1 MLGTKRTFL
10 LYNKQKLVVMNK
22 IKHLQVY
29 RNKEIDWK
37 MYLLMKN
44 RLHTDSIS
52 DHRQRSEKLKNSAAG
67 RLGLSEARCIAS
79 QPRIVFTNGNK
90 MEDSQEGKAL
100 SRPFYRR
107 SLKLHNSLSW
117 ASLFLVWHLWKEIQ
131 TFHFC
136 WKMKAISF
144 RSPVA
149 FSSTC
154 LNRHGFN
161 RHVFLSQ
168 SIFVGFVERKALR
181 KIHCTIPVYVRE
193 VLNLYIKTGM

>member
-1 MLGTKRTFL
+1 
-10 LYNKQKLVVMNK
+10 MNK

-29 RNKEIDWK
+29 RKKEIDCK

-44 RLHTDSIS
+44 RLHTDWIS
-52 DHRQRSEKLKNSAAG
+52 NHRQRSEKLKNSAAG

-136 WKMKAISF
+136 GKWRRFLFALQLHF
-144 RSPVA
+144 RLLVWIA
-149 FSSTC
+149 MVLIAMFS
-154 LNRHGFN
+154 
-161 RHVFLSQ
+161 FLSRYLPGL
-168 SIFVGFVERKALR
+168 SSGRNSGKSTV
-181 KIHCTIPVYVRE
+181 PS
-193 VLNLYIKTGM
+193 LYMYGKY